1 MIVSLE
7 RTAKESDVQVWAA
20 VFDHQPEPFPGVC
33 QNPCSQPH
41 AKRPDRILRSLRLR
55 GDHWQTTT
63 MAMLPRDRPRTK
75 DGPNLILLGNNS

>member
-1 MIVSLE
+1 MIVSLA
-7 RTAKESDVQVWAA
+7 RTGKKSDVQVWAA
-20 VFDHQPEPFPGVC
+20 VFDHHQSEPFPGIGS
-33 QNPCSQPH
+33 NPCSQPH
-41 AKRPDRILRSLRLR
+41 AKRPDRILRLR

>member
-7 RTAKESDVQVWAA
+7 RTRKQSDVQVWAA

-41 AKRPDRILRSLRLR
+41 ANNPDRILRLR
-55 GDHWQTTT
+55 GDHSQTIT